1 MKRKSP
7 RPKTRPAAR
16 PPGAAGVSPWA
27 STAPKRI
34 ATVSRILLAAIV
46 LYAAARFFTTGDT
59 YSIPL
64 DSSNRQSWILKNV
77 RHFEPGDDYSSIEC
91 DEPCYVISPSQLR
104 LGINPADAPY
114 ARVIFAPG
122 SSAREP
128 RILLSSP
135 SESGAFLGRRGSLQA
150 DHLFCDLRDFQP
162 YASVAPYTSTID
174 RIGVS
179 FTGRMLLRRIEVSGT
194 LSLADYGLLVRDAF
208 ATREPS
214 TPHSINELFGVY
226 ILGHNHTAWAIALF
240 ILVTLLILSFAGAR
254 HPRKISVALVCTG
267 LFLYLPWLAY
277 FSSEVARSFT
287 HSSLRTGLYDE
298 YASRYGEEFASL
310 SRALNDSIPP
320 GSRVHFIRRSI
331 DAYPT
336 EGNLAAF
343 VHSIRFEPC
352 EFAEADYYFG
362 CSCPGIYDRASGRL
376 TEPLTGKTARVA
388 PIYRQDDSFLL
399 RALK

>member
-7 RPKTRPAAR
+7 PPKTRPAAGPSR
-16 PPGAAGVSPWA
+16 AAGVSTWA
-27 STAPKRI
+27 SI
-34 ATVSRILLAAIV
+34 ALDGIPTISRILLAAIA
-46 LYAAARFFTTGDT
+46 LYAGARFFTTSDT

-64 DSSNRQSWILKNV
+64 DASNRQSWILKNV

-91 DEPCYVISPSQLR
+91 DQPCYVISPSQSR
-104 LGINPADAPY
+104 LGIDPADAPY
-114 ARVIFAPG
+114 ARIVFAPG

-135 SESGAFLGRRGSLQA
+135 SESGAFLSRRGALQA
-150 DHLFCDLRDFQP
+150 DHLICDLRDLQP
-162 YASVAPYTSTID
+162 YASVGPYTSTID
-174 RIGVS
+174 RIGIS

-208 ATREPS
+208 TTREPS

-226 ILGHNHTAWAIALF
+226 VLGHGHTAWAVALF
-240 ILVTLLILSFAGAR
+240 ILLTLLILSLAGT
-254 HPRKISVALVCTG
+254 HHLRKVPVALVCTG

-277 FSSEVARSFT
+277 FSSEVAQSFT
-287 HSSLRTGLYDE
+287 HSSLRSGLYDE

-320 GSRVHFIRRSI
+320 GSRVHFIRRPI
-331 DAYPT
+331 DTCPT

-343 VHSIRFEPC
+343 VHSVRFEPC
-352 EFAEADYYFG
+352 EFADADYYFG
-362 CSCPGIYDRASGRL
+362 CECPGIYDQANGQL
-376 TEPLTGKTARVA
+376 AEPLTGKTASVA